1 MVGQSFAPSIVARG
15 LAMTFRAP
23 IRAGGLGGAVAS
35 LFRREH
41 HEIHAVRGIDLE
53 VGRGEVVGFI
63 GPNGAGKTTTLKM
76 LSGVLHPTAGD
87 ARVLGAVPWRRE
99 HAFLRQIAM
108 VRGSQP
114 LGEPLEL
121 TVLDRLRFQQL
132 LYEVTATDFRRNVDQ
147 LTRLLSLERILPRQ
161 VRALSLG
168 ERMRAG
174 LALALL
180 YRPQVL
186 FLDEPTIGL
195 DVSGVQVV
203 RAFIAAY
210 SRETGATILLTSH
223 YMADVERLCR
233 RVVLIDEGA
242 ISYDGDLEYLSRILS
257 PFKLLTFTALGVDRD
272 WSVYGEVVEA
282 APGKVTLRVPREA
295 APAVTG
301 RLLADLPISDLSLQE
316 PPLETVIDRAYRDG
330 TA

>member
-1 MVGQSFAPSIVARG
+1 MVGPSTDSIVARG
-15 LAMTFRAP
+15 LTMTFRAP
-23 IRAGGLGGAVAS
+23 IRAAGLGGAVAS
-35 LFRREH
+35 LLRREH
-41 HEIHAVRGIDLE
+41 REIHAVRGIDLE

-99 HAFLRQIAM
+99 RSFLRRIAM

-132 LYEVTATDFRRNVDQ
+132 LYEVTEADFRSSVDQ
-147 LTRLLSLERILPRQ
+147 LTRLLDLERILSRQ

-168 ERMRAG
+168 ERTRAG

-195 DVSGVQVV
+195 DVSAVQLV

-210 SRETGATILLTSH
+210 SRETGATMLLTSH

-233 RVVLIDEGA
+233 RVVLIDRGG
-242 ISYDGDLEYLSRILS
+242 IRYDGDLERLSRSLS
-257 PFKLLTFTALGVDRD
+257 PFKLLTFTVSGVERD
-272 WSVYGEVVEA
+272 WSVYGEVLETTG
-282 APGKVTLRVPREA
+282 GKVSLRVPRKDA
-295 APAVTG
+295 AAVTG
-301 RLLADLPISDLSLQE
+301 RLLAELPITDLSLQE
-316 PPLETVIDRAYRDG
+316 PPLETVIGRAYREG
-330 TA
+330 AA